1 MRTVDLIMKTRR
13 GEPLSKDEI
22 SFLVNGFTNGEIP
35 NYQMSAWMMAVCLK
49 GMAAEQIADL
59 TMAMK
64 NSGDSLDL
72 SDIKGIKIDKHS
84 TGGVADSASLIAA
97 PLVAACGGNAIM
109 LSGRGLGHTGG
120 TLDKLESIPSL
131 STTLDMEHFKKIAS
145 DIGLCIAGQ
154 TDSFVPADKLMY
166 ALRDVTGTV
175 ESIPLIASSIMSKKL
190 AMGSDA
196 IILDVKTG
204 SGAFMRDIED
214 AEKLAGTMV
223 DIGKRAGRR
232 TSAIITDMN
241 QPLGSAIGNALEIIE
256 VYDAL
261 SNRLCA
267 ENRLLTLSLTIAN
280 KALTLSG
287 LANNSSEAQAK
298 LMLALKSG
306 EALKKLQLMLSALGG
321 KDEFIVN
328 PRKMVDHV
336 SRKID
341 IYPVKSG
348 YVSRMQTDRI
358 GIAAQLL
365 GAGRARRGDSID
377 YSAGLVMH
385 ISLGSKTTTADS
397 LATMYVNDDSR
408 LDEAKRTLL
417 DAIKIDDYEPA
428 KVPLI
433 YKEVN

>member
-35 NYQMSAWMMAVCLK
+35 DYQMSAWMMSVCLK

-223 DIGKRAGRR
+223 DIGKRVGRR

-298 LMLALKSG
+298 LMFALKSG
-306 EALKKLQLMLSALGG
+306 EGLKKLQLMLSALGG

-341 IYPVKSG
+341 IYPVRSG

-385 ISLGSKTTTADS
+385 ISLGSKITTADN

-408 LDEAKRTLL
+408 LDEAKRILL
-417 DAIKIDDYEPA
+417 DAIKIDDDEPA

>member
-35 NYQMSAWMMAVCLK
+35 DYQMSAWMMAVCLK

-306 EALKKLQLMLSALGG
+306 EGLKKLQLMLSALGG

-385 ISLGSKTTTADS
+385 ISLGSKITTADS

-408 LDEAKRTLL
+408 LDEAKRILL
-417 DAIKIDDYEPA
+417 DAIKIDDYEPV

>member
-35 NYQMSAWMMAVCLK
+35 DYQMSAWMMAICLK

-131 STTLDMEHFKKIAS
+131 STTLDMKRFKKIAS
-145 DIGLCIAGQ
+145 DTGLCIAGQ

-204 SGAFMRDIED
+204 SGAFMHDIED
-214 AEKLAGTMV
+214 AEKLASTMV

-267 ENRLLTLSLTIAN
+267 GNRLLTLSLTIAN

-306 EALKKLQLMLSALGG
+306 EGLKKLQLMLSALGG
-321 KDEFIVN
+321 EDGFIVN

-348 YVSRMQTDRI
+348 YISRMQTDRI

-385 ISLGSKTTTADS
+385 ISLGSKITTADS

-417 DAIKIDDYEPA
+417 DAIKISDDKSE
-428 KVPLI
+428 KVSLI